1 MVPSVST
8 PPAQHL
14 HASRVLESRA
24 CGHDATYRHTCCDAE
39 QFKSA
44 TRTDPPALQCLSS
57 SELPGA
63 PLSREGSN
71 TLYWKRSGLT
81 NRLGVFQVYKK
92 DWVSWPDWLG
102 YCEGKPPVGTFLVF
116 EEAREVARAQKISGQ
131 QEVRRRPFDSSLS
144 KAVVKEQ
151 LMATHTAPHSGQPTE
166 HSSAAFVGV
175 AVVCMERPTVG
186 CAINPIHHI
195 RGRGLGVVA

>member
-1 MVPSVST
+1 LSARLKLGGVPSGAKRGNQSVSQHSESGCSPLSSTRLMQAWSCVMVPSVST

-116 EEAREVARAQKISGQ
+116 EEAREVVRAQNFSGKE
-131 QEVRRRPFDSSLS
+131 EVRSHPFDSCLS
-144 KAVVKEQ
+144 KAVVK
-151 LMATHTAPHSGQPTE
+151 
-166 HSSAAFVGV
+166 
-175 AVVCMERPTVG
+175 
-186 CAINPIHHI
+186 
-195 RGRGLGVVA
+195 